1 MYDMILIIFFRLL
14 SVNNISYVLLDFSVG
29 STYAHAVSKG
39 LAKEEEKDYLLYS
52 QGNQLNDFKSI
63 N

>member
-14 SVNNISYVLLDFSVG
+14 IVNNISYVLLDFSVG

-39 LAKEEEKDYLLYS
+39 LAKEKEKRL
-52 QGNQLNDFKSI
+52 FVIFTRKPI
-63 N
+63 K